1 MYNQTFDLENNLM
14 YQVVFK
20 VTPLLALQKHEHVS
34 FQASWLRSF
43 ETITY
48 SGNEKGRDPI
58 FHLLYDGAPAR
69 FLRNHLKNYARRI
82 SGQSF
87 EININSIIFNEVPF
101 DIAKRCNNP
110 SLRRWYTIVNIFKT
124 ALSAVYYRR
133 SMFDRN
139 GNVIIKTF
147 NHHLRAIKRTA
158 KERRSDILDNIWFL
172 PDKDDSVVPFYK
184 ILNETHQGTALYRRQ
199 DNKNFCFL
207 SDYRKRLSRAQNFHK
222 NNIFQKFLRRR
233 GSY

>member
-1 MYNQTFDLENNLM
+1 MSRRFRICVAKGGRWCFRPSYGRPKFTLFSEKKEANLRCS
-14 YQVVFK
+14 K
-20 VTPLLALQKHEHVS
+20 KNVS
-34 FQASWLRSF
+34 PK
-43 ETITY
+43 I
-48 SGNEKGRDPI
+48 
-58 FHLLYDGAPAR
+58 
-69 FLRNHLKNYARRI
+69 
-82 SGQSF
+82 
-87 EININSIIFNEVPF
+87 
-101 DIAKRCNNP
+101 
-110 SLRRWYTIVNIFKT
+110 
-124 ALSAVYYRR
+124 
-133 SMFDRN
+133 
-139 GNVIIKTF
+139 TF